1 MRRRSKKEELPA
13 SIRKK
18 SSWKIKLIAAAA
30 VAAIAVGSGGTIF
43 LRYQSSMAME
53 RPEGTTSSVTEVT
66 AQLGNISNTIVGT
79 GNLEADTPVET
90 QIPSGITVSKVYV
103 ESGDQVSEGDVLAEV
118 DSVSV
123 LTAIEETQEQIQ
135 EIDSQINE
143 LLDDTQEEEITAT
156 VGGRVKRI
164 FIEEDGY
171 IAQCMLENGALMLLS
186 IDGKMA
192 VDLEDTTAETAKED
206 TVTVTLSD
214 GTQVEGT
221 VEETDGTSC
230 TITMTDSGVG
240 MDDTAVVTNEQGVEL
255 GTGTVYIHQQLEVT
269 GSMGTVTEI
278 QVAED
283 EAVESD
289 ETLLTLASSEETAEY
304 QSLLASHTALANR
317 LTELLVLSQDGY
329 IKADMDGTV
338 EEVYVSGES
347 VEEDNAVSASQ
358 SIAASSMSYS
368 QSSKNLNS
376 SQNSGYAAAVM
387 YDKENSGE
395 SFSTVP
401 TVLRTSSMD
410 QEASLSS
417 EEENSQAFNDGESEE
432 GNPVSAASWQEAAAY
447 TEDETASIVLY
458 LTVANSAD
466 SNAQTLGILSPVTG
480 NTPQQQIVSADG
492 SYTGTITW
500 TPEDSVFAAASTY
513 QASVVLYAAEGY
525 CFAADSIS
533 SDGQGVLSGI
543 TLLEDGMSLSFQ
555 ITFPQTAGENDSA
568 EEEPESGENQN
579 EDMEDLLTD
588 GTSDGQENEGD
599 GNLSGNGVNGTGENV
614 SGNSQNTNS
623 AGSGGTAFTQ
633 SSGQQSAASGTVQ
646 TTASGQA
653 ETAETG
659 ESASQT
665 ADSELNSYTSVFSIS
680 GDEEM
685 ILTINVDELD
695 INSVSEGQE
704 AQVTFDAIEEGIFQG
719 NVTKVGNTASAS
731 GGVARYSVEITI
743 PKDEEMKAGMNASAT
758 IVIENRE
765 NVVTIP
771 VDALQERGNEVYVYT
786 QQDEEGNLTGEQ
798 QVTTGLSDGETV
810 EITEGLKEGDT
821 VYYERIGSSSGSSG
835 ESGFGAG
842 NGEMP
847 GGGEMFK
854 GGEMPGGE
862 SFEGG
867 QMPSG
872 DFGGGQGMG
881 AMPER

>member
-43 LRYQSSMAME
+43 LRYQSSMAIE
-53 RPEGTTSSVTEVT
+53 RPEGTASSVTEVT

-164 FIEEDGY
+164 FIEEDGD

-338 EEVYVSGES
+338 E
-347 VEEDNAVSASQ
+347 
-358 SIAASSMSYS
+358 
-368 QSSKNLNS
+368 
-376 SQNSGYAAAVM
+376 
-387 YDKENSGE
+387 
-395 SFSTVP
+395 
-401 TVLRTSSMD
+401 
-410 QEASLSS
+410 
-417 EEENSQAFNDGESEE
+417 
-432 GNPVSAASWQEAAAY
+432 
-447 TEDETASIVLY
+447 DETASVVLY

-758 IVIENRE
+758 NLSYLRKRLAAIGA
-765 NVVTIP
+765 NVQIKATRNQGYS
-771 VDALQERGNEVYVYT
+771 L
-786 QQDEEGNLTGEQ
+786 EE
-798 QVTTGLSDGETV
+798 
-810 EITEGLKEGDT
+810 
-821 VYYERIGSSSGSSG
+821 
-835 ESGFGAG
+835 AG
-842 NGEMP
+842 
-847 GGGEMFK
+847 
-854 GGEMPGGE
+854 
-862 SFEGG
+862 
-867 QMPSG
+867 
-872 DFGGGQGMG
+872 
-881 AMPER
+881 